1 MLFEMDYPFN
11 QREGDST
18 ENKRNINIKSTRNTT
33 QRKISH
39 RRSKSL
45 GSQSPQR
52 KADYQTPVSK
62 FPEFVHDIAY
72 LLIIK
77 KEIIYRI
84 PLILDVTRVEESIR
98 DKNTKVPPRNCAH
111 KDPNERNQT
120 PPETNENEFC
130 VMLTSNAAKN
140 IEISI
145 KKIFGR
151 CDWLKIVEKCPVPPQ
166 VKKGLKVNPNTS
178 KDNTDSK
185 RRLDRAEPSQPSK
198 RPLTYSKS
206 ASNGHPTAVLNSS
219 DATPTCEINRI
230 SSIQL
235 LNKQASQSNPSV
247 DPNRTKTPSDRIQQ
261 PITWTEKQSRQ
272 VLTKNLKPAQQPVK
286 PNQNGKVMFRNSI
299 SEIYADHKRL
309 GYALLQNPKMPTTID
324 LTEMGDKSR
333 LSTSSDFTSQSLI
346 RFPLNPGIPSVTCTS
361 FPIFKAQ
368 YQPYQPQQPSIRP
381 TNEWNFG
388 IPLSFSKCPPSG
400 ITESTELPMDLS
412 NASSSQNS
420 TLMNYQESDVI
431 NLTKPKKSTFQ
442 QESIALNGG
451 RCWKCD
457 LCDQS
462 FETEWNLYEHYGSKT
477 HVCKSLESVDDSE
490 SLQKRIKSR
499 EVCSGALVNRTTG
512 RLLLDVVNKLIKTNS
527 NFNLRE
533 VKTT

>member
-1 MLFEMDYPFN
+1 MFIEMDYPFS

-18 ENKRNINIKSTRNTT
+18 ESKGNIDIKSTKNTT
-33 QRKISH
+33 ERKMSH

-45 GSQSPQR
+45 GSQSP
-52 KADYQTPVSK
+52 PPK
-62 FPEFVHDIAY
+62 FPELVHDIAY

-98 DKNTKVPPRNCAH
+98 DKN
-111 KDPNERNQT
+111 DPNERNQT
-120 PPETNENEFC
+120 LPETNENEFC

-145 KKIFGR
+145 KKTFGR

-166 VKKGLKVNPNTS
+166 VKKGLKVNPNMT

-185 RRLDRAEPSQPSK
+185 RRLDRAEPNQPSK
-198 RPLTYSKS
+198 RPLTHYPKC
-206 ASNGHPTAVLNSS
+206 ASNGHPMIILNSS
-219 DATPTCEINRI
+219 DPTPTSESNRV

-235 LNKQASQSNPSV
+235 LNKQASQSNSSV
-247 DPNRTKTPSDRIQQ
+247 DPNRPKTPSDRIQQ

-272 VLTKNLKPAQQPVK
+272 VLARNLKPTAQQSVK
-286 PNQNGKVMFRNSI
+286 PNQNSKVMFRNSI

-309 GYALLQNPKMPTTID
+309 GYALLQNPKGPTTID
-324 LTEMGDKSR
+324 LTEIGDKSR
-333 LSTSSDFTSQSLI
+333 LSTSSDFTSQSPLL
-346 RFPLNPGIPSVTCTS
+346 FPLNPGIPSAISAS

-368 YQPYQPQQPSIRP
+368 YQLYQPQQPSNRP

-388 IPLSFSKCPPSG
+388 IPLSFSKCPPSD

-412 NASSSQNS
+412 NASSSRNP
-420 TLMNYQESDVI
+420 TPMDFQESDVI
-431 NLTKPKKSTFQ
+431 NLTKPKKSMFQ

-499 EVCSGALVNRTTG
+499 EAVSEAH
-512 RLLLDVVNKLIKTNS
+512 NKLRQAGTPAK
-527 NFNLRE
+527 R
-533 VKTT
+533 KA